1 MEEKSMKKSF
11 SSLGFRF
18 LIGTLVIYAV
28 QMGVMTIVGAVKPE
42 WLQDTTISLILAVLP
57 LYLVGMPVLIAVVK
71 RMPGEAPAKK
81 SITPGQ
87 FVLALI
93 MCFALMYCGNLVGTL
108 ITTVVGVL
116 KGSAVDNALMTYA
129 TGSNMIVTFLY
140 MVICAPI
147 LEEYIFR
154 KLIVDRTVRY
164 GQGVGMP
171 VLIAVVKRM
180 PGEAPAKKSITPG
193 QFVLALIMCFALM
206 YCGNLVGTLITTVV
220 GVLKGSAVDN
230 ALMTYATGSNMIV
243 TFLYMVIC
251 APILEE
257 YIFRKLIVD
266 RTVKYGQGVAVVLSG
281 LMFGLFHGNLNQFA
295 YAFLLGMFLAF
306 LYVKTGELKV
316 TIGLHMCINFMG
328 AVVSVLLLKAIH
340 LEEYQEVIMNGAD
353 SQAVMDYM
361 MKYLPGWIGYMIY
374 VLFILAVLVT
384 GIVLFIVYRKKLKL
398 EPGQIA
404 KGRRFKTVIGNPGM
418 ICYCIFWIAMI
429 IIQMFPE
436 IVTAI
441 TGNL

>member
-1 MEEKSMKKSF
+1 MREKSMKKSF

-18 LIGTLVIYAV
+18 LIGTLVTYAV

-108 ITTVVGVL
+108 ITTVVG
-116 KGSAVDNALMTYA
+116 A
-129 TGSNMIVTFLY
+129 
-140 MVICAPI
+140 
-147 LEEYIFR
+147 
-154 KLIVDRTVRY
+154 
-164 GQGVGMP
+164 
-171 VLIAVVKRM
+171 
-180 PGEAPAKKSITPG
+180 
-193 QFVLALIMCFALM
+193 
-206 YCGNLVGTLITTVV
+206 
-220 GVLKGSAVDN
+220 LKGSAVDN

-328 AVVSVLLLKAIH
+328 SQCTVIESNPSGGIPGSHYERGRFTGCHGLH
-340 LEEYQEVIMNGAD
+340 DEVPAG
-353 SQAVMDYM
+353 MDRLYDLCIV
-361 MKYLPGWIGYMIY
+361 YSGSIGY
-374 VLFILAVLVT
+374 
-384 GIVLFIVYRKKLKL
+384 GNRIVH
-398 EPGQIA
+398 
-404 KGRRFKTVIGNPGM
+404 
-418 ICYCIFWIAMI
+418 CIS
-429 IIQMFPE
+429 
-436 IVTAI
+436 
-441 TGNL
+441 

>member
-108 ITTVVGVL
+108 ITTVVG
-116 KGSAVDNALMTYA
+116 A
-129 TGSNMIVTFLY
+129 
-140 MVICAPI
+140 
-147 LEEYIFR
+147 
-154 KLIVDRTVRY
+154 
-164 GQGVGMP
+164 
-171 VLIAVVKRM
+171 
-180 PGEAPAKKSITPG
+180 
-193 QFVLALIMCFALM
+193 
-206 YCGNLVGTLITTVV
+206 
-220 GVLKGSAVDN
+220 LKGSAVDN

-281 LMFGLFHGNLNQFA
+281 LM
-295 YAFLLGMFLAF
+295 
-306 LYVKTGELKV
+306 

-353 SQAVMDYM
+353 SQAVMNYM

-418 ICYCIFWIAMI
+418 ICYCVFWIAMI

>member
-1 MEEKSMKKSF
+1 MEKIVSYTKDLCYAVTIQSGFRKCDSEKFIVHEGEKIKWKKKSMKKSF

-108 ITTVVGVL
+108 ITTVVG
-116 KGSAVDNALMTYA
+116 A
-129 TGSNMIVTFLY
+129 
-140 MVICAPI
+140 
-147 LEEYIFR
+147 
-154 KLIVDRTVRY
+154 
-164 GQGVGMP
+164 
-171 VLIAVVKRM
+171 
-180 PGEAPAKKSITPG
+180 
-193 QFVLALIMCFALM
+193 
-206 YCGNLVGTLITTVV
+206 
-220 GVLKGSAVDN
+220 LKGSAVDN

>member
-1 MEEKSMKKSF
+1 MDEKSMKKSF
-11 SSLGFRF
+11 SSLGWRF
-18 LIGTLVIYAV
+18 LIGTLIIYAV
-28 QMGVMTIVGAVKPE
+28 QIAVVAVVGQVKPE
-42 WLQDTTISLILAVLP
+42 WLDNTTITLILSVLP
-57 LYLVGMPVLIAVVK
+57 LYLIGMPVLIAMVK
-71 RMPGEAPAKK
+71 QMPGEAPVKK

-87 FVLALI
+87 FVVALI
-93 MCFALMYCGNLVGTL
+93 MCYALMYCGNLVGTL
-108 ITTVVGVL
+108 ITTVVGAL
-116 KGSAVDNALMTYA
+116 KGSEVDNALMAYA
-129 TGSNMIVTFLY
+129 T
-140 MVICAPI
+140 
-147 LEEYIFR
+147 E
-154 KLIVDRTVRY
+154 
-164 GQGVGMP
+164 
-171 VLIAVVKRM
+171 
-180 PGEAPAKKSITPG
+180 
-193 QFVLALIMCFALM
+193 
-206 YCGNLVGTLITTVV
+206 
-220 GVLKGSAVDN
+220 
-230 ALMTYATGSNMIV
+230 SNMIV

-266 RTVKYGQGVAVVLSG
+266 RTVKYGQGVAIVLSG

-295 YAFLLGMFLAF
+295 YAMLLGMFLAF

-398 EPGQIA
+398 EAGQIA

-418 ICYCIFWIAMI
+418 ICYCVFWIAMI

>member
-28 QMGVMTIVGAVKPE
+28 QMGVMTIVGVVKPE

-87 FVLALI
+87 FVLA
-93 MCFALMYCGNLVGTL
+93 
-108 ITTVVGVL
+108 
-116 KGSAVDNALMTYA
+116 
-129 TGSNMIVTFLY
+129 
-140 MVICAPI
+140 
-147 LEEYIFR
+147 
-154 KLIVDRTVRY
+154 
-164 GQGVGMP
+164 
-171 VLIAVVKRM
+171 
-180 PGEAPAKKSITPG
+180 
-193 QFVLALIMCFALM
+193 
-206 YCGNLVGTLITTVV
+206 LITTVV

-353 SQAVMDYM
+353 SQAVMNYM

-418 ICYCIFWIAMI
+418 ICYCVFWIAMI

>member
-108 ITTVVGVL
+108 ITTVVG
-116 KGSAVDNALMTYA
+116 A
-129 TGSNMIVTFLY
+129 
-140 MVICAPI
+140 
-147 LEEYIFR
+147 
-154 KLIVDRTVRY
+154 
-164 GQGVGMP
+164 
-171 VLIAVVKRM
+171 
-180 PGEAPAKKSITPG
+180 
-193 QFVLALIMCFALM
+193 
-206 YCGNLVGTLITTVV
+206 
-220 GVLKGSAVDN
+220 LKGSAVDN

-266 RTVKYGQGVAVVLSG
+266 RTVKY
-281 LMFGLFHGNLNQFA
+281 GLFHGNLNQFA

>member
-11 SSLGFRF
+11 SGLGFRF

-108 ITTVVGVL
+108 ITTVVG
-116 KGSAVDNALMTYA
+116 A
-129 TGSNMIVTFLY
+129 
-140 MVICAPI
+140 
-147 LEEYIFR
+147 
-154 KLIVDRTVRY
+154 
-164 GQGVGMP
+164 
-171 VLIAVVKRM
+171 
-180 PGEAPAKKSITPG
+180 
-193 QFVLALIMCFALM
+193 
-206 YCGNLVGTLITTVV
+206 
-220 GVLKGSAVDN
+220 LKGSAVDN

-266 RTVKYGQGVAVVLSG
+266 RTVKIR
-281 LMFGLFHGNLNQFA
+281 
-295 YAFLLGMFLAF
+295 
-306 LYVKTGELKV
+306 TGSS
-316 TIGLHMCINFMG
+316 CC
-328 AVVSVLLLKAIH
+328 SVRSD
-340 LEEYQEVIMNGAD
+340 VR
-353 SQAVMDYM
+353 
-361 MKYLPGWIGYMIY
+361 
-374 VLFILAVLVT
+374 
-384 GIVLFIVYRKKLKL
+384 IVPWQPESVCLR
-398 EPGQIA
+398 
-404 KGRRFKTVIGNPGM
+404 
-418 ICYCIFWIAMI
+418 IF
-429 IIQMFPE
+429 
-436 IVTAI
+436 
-441 TGNL
+441 TGNVSGISVCEDRRTESDHRLAYVH

>member
-1 MEEKSMKKSF
+1 MKKSF

-28 QMGVMTIVGAVKPE
+28 QMGVMAIVGAVKPE

-108 ITTVVGVL
+108 ITTVVGAL

-129 TGSNMIVTFLY
+129 TGSNMIVTF
-140 MVICAPI
+140 
-147 LEEYIFR
+147 F
-154 KLIVDRTVRY
+154 
-164 GQGVGMP
+164 
-171 VLIAVVKRM
+171 
-180 PGEAPAKKSITPG
+180 
-193 QFVLALIMCFALM
+193 
-206 YCGNLVGTLITTVV
+206 
-220 GVLKGSAVDN
+220 
-230 ALMTYATGSNMIV
+230 
-243 TFLYMVIC
+243 YMVIC

-353 SQAVMDYM
+353 SQAVMNYMMKYLPIQPGRYFIMYFIMNYM

>member
-1 MEEKSMKKSF
+1 
-11 SSLGFRF
+11 
-18 LIGTLVIYAV
+18 
-28 QMGVMTIVGAVKPE
+28 
-42 WLQDTTISLILAVLP
+42 
-57 LYLVGMPVLIAVVK
+57 
-71 RMPGEAPAKK
+71 
-81 SITPGQ
+81 
-87 FVLALI
+87 
-93 MCFALMYCGNLVGTL
+93 
-108 ITTVVGVL
+108 
-116 KGSAVDNALMTYA
+116 
-129 TGSNMIVTFLY
+129 
-140 MVICAPI
+140 
-147 LEEYIFR
+147 
-154 KLIVDRTVRY
+154 
-164 GQGVGMP
+164 
-171 VLIAVVKRM
+171 
-180 PGEAPAKKSITPG
+180 
-193 QFVLALIMCFALM
+193 
-206 YCGNLVGTLITTVV
+206 
-220 GVLKGSAVDN
+220 
-230 ALMTYATGSNMIV
+230 MTYATGSNMIV

-398 EPGQIA
+398 ELGQIA

-418 ICYCIFWIAMI
+418 ICYCVFWIAMI

>member
-1 MEEKSMKKSF
+1 MEKIVSYTKDLCYAVTIQSGFRKCDSEKFIVHEGEKIKWKKKHEEKF

-108 ITTVVGVL
+108 ITTVVG
-116 KGSAVDNALMTYA
+116 A
-129 TGSNMIVTFLY
+129 
-140 MVICAPI
+140 
-147 LEEYIFR
+147 
-154 KLIVDRTVRY
+154 
-164 GQGVGMP
+164 
-171 VLIAVVKRM
+171 
-180 PGEAPAKKSITPG
+180 
-193 QFVLALIMCFALM
+193 
-206 YCGNLVGTLITTVV
+206 
-220 GVLKGSAVDN
+220 LKGSAVDN

-418 ICYCIFWIAMI
+418 ICYCVFWIAMI

>member
-1 MEEKSMKKSF
+1 MRERKLNGRKKHEEKF
-11 SSLGFRF
+11 FQLRF
-18 LIGTLVIYAV
+18 PIPDRNTGHLRSADGSN
-28 QMGVMTIVGAVKPE
+28 GH
-42 WLQDTTISLILAVLP
+42 
-57 LYLVGMPVLIAVVK
+57 
-71 RMPGEAPAKK
+71 RRCGEAGMAAGHHHKPD
-81 SITPGQ
+81 PGS
-87 FVLALI
+87 
-93 MCFALMYCGNLVGTL
+93 
-108 ITTVVGVL
+108 ITTVSCG
-116 KGSAVDNALMTYA
+116 YA
-129 TGSNMIVTFLY
+129 
-140 MVICAPI
+140 
-147 LEEYIFR
+147 
-154 KLIVDRTVRY
+154 
-164 GQGVGMP
+164 

-316 TIGLHMCINFMG
+316 TSGLHMCINFMG

-418 ICYCIFWIAMI
+418 ICYCVFWIAMI